1 MSGDIRQLFR
11 VVLACTTVL
20 FCTGATLAQ
29 SGEWTKEIAA
39 FEAQDREA
47 PPQKGGVVFVGSSSI
62 RLWDLSGSFPGVRAV
77 NRGFGGSHISDSIR
91 FVDTLVIRHSPKT
104 VVFYAGD
111 NDLSAGKTPETV
123 AADFATFVSKVRA
136 ALPETRIAFIGIKP
150 SLQRWALI
158 SKVREANALV
168 RKQCEADDRLAFVD
182 VDGPMLGWDG
192 KPRQELLVEDG
203 LHLSPKGYELWTM
216 LVRPFVE

>member
-1 MSGDIRQLFR
+1 MFRDVRQLFK
-11 VVLACTTVL
+11 VVLACTAVMS
-20 FCTGATLAQ
+20 CAGGALAQ
-29 SGEWTKEIAA
+29 SGDWTQEIAA

-62 RLWDLSGSFPGVRAV
+62 RLWNLSRSFPGVSTV

-91 FVDTLVIRHSPKT
+91 FVDTLVIRHRPKT

-123 AADFATFVSKVRA
+123 AADFAAFVSKVHA

-158 SKVREANALV
+158 AKVREANALV

-203 LHLSPKGYELWTM
+203 LHLSPQGYELWTM

>member
-1 MSGDIRQLFR
+1 MSGGVRQLCKVL
-11 VVLACTTVL
+11 VVCTAL
-20 FCTGATLAQ
+20 MFCGGAALAQ
-29 SGEWTKEIAA
+29 SGDWTKEIAA

-47 PPQKGGVVFVGSSSI
+47 PPRQGGVVFVGSSSI
-62 RLWDLSGSFPGVRAV
+62 RLWDLSGSFPGIPVL

-91 FVDTLVIRHSPKT
+91 FVDTLVLRHSPRT
-104 VVFYAGD
+104 VVVYAGD
-111 NDLSAGKTPETV
+111 NDLSAGKTPATV
-123 AADFATFVSKVRA
+123 AADFATFVARVHA

-150 SLQRWALI
+150 SLERWALI
-158 SKVREANALV
+158 SRVREANALI
-168 RKQCEADDRLAFVD
+168 RKQCEADDRLGFID

-203 LHLSPKGYELWTM
+203 LHLAPKGYELWTV